1 MKYIKATFAV
11 SLLACSTAAWPHA
24 GATEVVKERMDQFKE
39 SKASVKVLK
48 KALKAQDFVVI
59 TKEATAINLWAKQ
72 LTKAFPAASNP
83 HPSEALDSIWQE
95 FDQFE
100 HKAKAQIDASENL
113 KQAGMSQD
121 IEEATAAFKQLTK
134 SCKSCHE
141 NYRE

>member
-1 MKYIKATFAV
+1 MKYIKETFVV

-24 GATEVVKERMDQFKE
+24 GATGVVKERMDQFKE

-95 FDQFE
+95 FEQFE

-121 IEEATAAFKQLTK
+121 IQDATAAFKQLTK